1 MAFNL
6 KEYIIYRNEVKR
18 ELFNVEVDENFKA
31 VANPWVDNRT
41 YDEGHVVY
49 HPVEII
55 DATGGTSVASEAL
68 AWWRANKR
76 TTQGVFET
84 SEWDII
90 GGIGTGDLTVTGS
103 NSYGKIVVNYTGAI
117 GSFQSG
123 NDFTLNS
130 TIPNDTFR
138 LVAGAGMI
146 LQYDNTYNV
155 IKLINTGTTGEINQ
169 GTNIGTGEAVFAGMS
184 STNLTF
190 RGFAADNPIDKAS
203 ALAVIS

>member
-18 ELFNVEVDENFKA
+18 ELFNGEVDENFKA

-41 YDEGHVVY
+41 YDEGHIVY
-49 HPVEII
+49 HPVEIV
-55 DATGGTSVASEAL
+55 DVTGGTSVSSEAL

-84 SEWDII
+84 SEWDLV

-103 NSYGKIVVNYTGAI
+103 NSFGKILVNYTGATPLL
-117 GSFQSG
+117 QS
-123 NDFTLNS
+123 NPDVTLSS

-138 LVAGAGMI
+138 LIAGDGVQI
-146 LQYDNTYNV
+146 QYDSSVNA
-155 IKLINTGTTGEINQ
+155 IKLINTSAGGEINQ
-169 GTNIGTGEAVFAGMS
+169 GLNVGIG
-184 STNLTF
+184 
-190 RGFAADNPIDKAS
+190 
-203 ALAVIS
+203 

>member
-103 NSYGKIVVNYTGAI
+103 NSYGKIIVNYTGAA
-117 GSFQSG
+117 SYQSN
-123 NDFTLNS
+123 NDFTLS
-130 TIPNDTFR
+130 SSIPKE
-138 LVAGAGMI
+138 
-146 LQYDNTYNV
+146 Q
-155 IKLINTGTTGEINQ
+155 
-169 GTNIGTGEAVFAGMS
+169 
-184 STNLTF
+184 
-190 RGFAADNPIDKAS
+190 
-203 ALAVIS
+203 